1 MDAIKPF
8 LVIGALVAATMLVG
22 YLLRRYERKHWQPLD
37 ETQIKNL
44 QAIVDDMRKNRDD
57 ISR

>member
-1 MDAIKPF
+1 MDAIKPL
-8 LVIGALVAATMLVG
+8 LVIGGLVAATLLIG

-44 QAIVDDMRKNRDD
+44 QATVEDMRKSRDD

>member
-8 LVIGALVAATMLVG
+8 LVIGGLVAATMLGG

-37 ETQIKNL
+37 ETQAKNL
-44 QAIVDDMRKNRDD
+44 QATVEDMRKSRDD